1 MPLAAGGPASR
12 IEKKRQ
18 EEFFSVTP
26 RKERV
31 LHAPFALQTGMVSC
45 ADAHDTVQPYVANL
59 RDSVVDGFRGYTPK
73 RVAGYCANVQH

>member
-45 ADAHDTVQPYVANL
+45 ADAHSRRTTPFNL
-59 RDSVVDGFRGYTPK
+59 MLRT
-73 RVAGYCANVQH
+73 CATQLLTGSGVTHLNE